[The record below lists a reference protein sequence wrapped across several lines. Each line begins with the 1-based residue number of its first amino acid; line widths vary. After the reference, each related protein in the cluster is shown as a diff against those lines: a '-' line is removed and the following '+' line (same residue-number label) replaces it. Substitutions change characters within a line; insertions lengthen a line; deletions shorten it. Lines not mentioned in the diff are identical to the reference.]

1 MYRNAPSEF
10 SIALDLVSRS
20 GIDLSAATLAN
31 LRMSA
36 EARTLTILWNGKKEP
51 VGYVSWAG
59 ANKESVKMASK
70 FNISPSKFWEFR
82 EGNIVFIMNVLFS
95 SRFKDEAKAEFR
107 KFVRARRA
115 VFFVKKEKKRL
126 AVRTS
131 KGFRFPEM

>member
-1 MYRNAPSEF
+1 MYKNAPSEF
-10 SIALDLVSRS
+10 SIALDLVAHS
-20 GIDLSAATLAN
+20 GIDLSAATLTN

-59 ANKESVKMASK
+59 ANKESVKMACQ
-70 FNISPSKFWEFR
+70 FNISPSKLWEFR
-82 EGNIVFIMNVLFS
+82 EGNIAFIMNVLFS
-95 SRFKDEAKAEFR
+95 PRFKDEAKAEFR
-107 KFVRARRA
+107 KFVRARHA
-115 VFFVKKEKKRL
+115 VFFIKKGEKRL

>member
-1 MYRNAPSEF
+1 MYKNAPNEF

-20 GIDLSAATLAN
+20 GIDLSAATLTN

-36 EARTLTILWNGKKEP
+36 EAKTLTILWNGKKEP

-59 ANKESVKMASK
+59 ANKESIKMASQ

-82 EGNIVFIMNVLFS
+82 EGNIAFIMNVLFS
-95 SRFKDEAKAEFR
+95 PRFKDEAKAEFR

-115 VFFVKKEKKRL
+115 VFFIKKEKKRL

-131 KGFRFPEM
+131 RGFRFPDM